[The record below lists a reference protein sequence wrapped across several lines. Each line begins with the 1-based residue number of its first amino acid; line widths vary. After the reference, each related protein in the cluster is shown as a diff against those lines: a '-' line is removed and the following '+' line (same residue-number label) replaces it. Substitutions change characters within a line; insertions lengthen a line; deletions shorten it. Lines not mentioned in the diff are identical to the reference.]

1 MSFAACG
8 AVSSSEN
15 PDQGWE
21 QEEYASHRRAA
32 PNRAQQIHRITESPR
47 LEKTYKIILSNCPPI
62 TNSSH

>member
-21 QEEYASHRRAA
+21 QEEYASHRLAA
-32 PNRAQQIHRITESPR
+32 PKRAQQNHRITKAGKDLQDHPVQ
-47 LEKTYKIILSNCPPI
+47 LS
-62 TNSSH
+62 TNHQ